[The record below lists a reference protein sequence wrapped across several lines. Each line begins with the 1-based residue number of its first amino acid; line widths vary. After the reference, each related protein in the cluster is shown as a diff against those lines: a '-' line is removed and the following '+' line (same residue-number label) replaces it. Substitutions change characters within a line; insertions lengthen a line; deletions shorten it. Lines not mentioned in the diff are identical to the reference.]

1 MTPSVQFKPTARRES
16 TRMKKGAP
24 KAPQVITWRFPGR
37 TDLCPRPCGP
47 MTDGQGRHSICSC
60 QNGNPSSSRQVV
72 RHLQRRFQ
80 MTDFRDQNDQFY
92 GNSGYEPPNDN
103 GNRWGWIAGAAFL
116 VVVLGL
122 AFSVGHQPTRV
133 ASNDN
138 VNSPITTPAA
148 PPSNPMTAPGLT
160 PPPATPNRP

>member
-1 MTPSVQFKPTARRES
+1 
-16 TRMKKGAP
+16 
-24 KAPQVITWRFPGR
+24 
-37 TDLCPRPCGP
+37 
-47 MTDGQGRHSICSC
+47 
-60 QNGNPSSSRQVV
+60 
-72 RHLQRRFQ
+72 

-92 GNSGYEPPNDN
+92 GNSGYESPNDN

>member
-1 MTPSVQFKPTARRES
+1 
-16 TRMKKGAP
+16 
-24 KAPQVITWRFPGR
+24 
-37 TDLCPRPCGP
+37 
-47 MTDGQGRHSICSC
+47 
-60 QNGNPSSSRQVV
+60 
-72 RHLQRRFQ
+72 

-103 GNRWGWIAGAAFL
+103 ANRWGWIAGTAFL

-148 PPSNPMTAPGLT
+148 RPSNPMTAPGLT